1 LNQHGFAHAALAFAI
16 GDTAAGYAAQSYL
29 PTGSDVITVEL
40 KIKYLA
46 KAIGQK
52 LCAIGKVVRQG
63 GRITV
68 VFAEVFATDGGA
80 LTKVALLQGT
90 VLPLE
95 K

>member
-1 LNQHGFAHAALAFAI
+1 MNKHGFAHAALAFAI
-16 GDTAAGYAAQSYL
+16 GDTVAGYAAQSYL
-29 PTGSDVITVEL
+29 PTGSDVLTVEL
-40 KIKYLA
+40 KINYLA

-68 VFAEVFATDGGA
+68 VFAEVFAIDGDA
-80 LTKVALLQGT
+80 LTKVAVLQRT
-90 VLPLE
+90 MLPLE